1 MKGLRGQSLWIASI
15 GFIELRSLSAVLK
28 LSIVLRK
35 EISVS
40 HYSRFIFF
48 DLFMKFL
55 NQFRNRNPRM
65 HVCCAQGTIA
75 TIEKFC
81 ILRKHFLRSY
91 LQKQAR
97 MLFLHNMKSY

>member
-1 MKGLRGQSLWIASI
+1 
-15 GFIELRSLSAVLK
+15 
-28 LSIVLRK
+28 
-35 EISVS
+35 
-40 HYSRFIFF
+40 
-48 DLFMKFL
+48 MKFL